1 MGSTQPFNRTQ
12 RARPARAVNSSPGR
26 FGPRRSS
33 VAAARRL
40 LDGRY
45 RMEGLLG
52 SGGMGTVWR
61 GHDLRLNRPVAIKV
75 LSGGG
80 LGRSTAMERFER
92 EARAVGR
99 LSHPNVVR
107 VYDFGVQDGDP
118 YLVMELMDGPTVAQL
133 LSGGPLPV
141 DDTLALAAQICDGLG
156 AAHAAGIIHRDVK
169 PGNLILAGSGAVKI
183 CDFGVA
189 RLLDT
194 AGQADLTG
202 TAVAVGSPEYMAP
215 EQITSGPVDARSDL
229 YALGCTMY
237 AMLAGSPPFAT
248 GTSYG
253 IVHQHLTEAPQPL
266 HVRRPD
272 VPPAVADL
280 VADLL
285 AKRPDERPQDT
296 AAVRAR
302 IAAAADPAAPAV
314 QVPRPR
320 SAASSRAAAP
330 ADDVRAA
337 RPAGDP
343 PTVERPRRR
352 RLWLAAAAGAAG
364 LAAAALVTLLPPAV
378 QHGPQSAAPPGAAGD
393 ASPADAPS
401 PGASHVTVAPASGSA
416 ATQAQSQSPGATPP
430 PSSASTPPAARPD
443 RIVALRRAVRQLTDA
458 GDLDANTAADLNHMI
473 DDLAASIA
481 TGDPADEARELE
493 ALRGT
498 VTDLYRN
505 GRLAPDGYA
514 ILNTYVAQ
522 VAGDPDAERAA

>member
-1 MGSTQPFNRTQ
+1 MSSTQPFNRTQ

-26 FGPRRSS
+26 FGPRRES
-33 VAAARRL
+33 VAAARQL

-61 GHDLRLNRPVAIKV
+61 GHDLRLNRPVAIKL

-118 YLVMELMDGPTVAQL
+118 YLVMELMDGPTVAEL

-141 DDTLALAAQICDGLG
+141 ADVLTLAAQICDGLG

-194 AGQADLTG
+194 AGQTALTG

-266 HVRRPD
+266 HVHRPD

-285 AKRPDERPQDT
+285 AKGPDERPQDT

-302 IAAAADPAAPAV
+302 IAAAADPAARAA

-320 SAASSRAAAP
+320 SAILSRTAAP
-330 ADDVRAA
+330 ADDVTAA
-337 RPAGDP
+337 RPAGAP
-343 PTVERPRRR
+343 PAEQRPRRR
-352 RLWLAAAAGAAG
+352 RLWLAAA
-364 LAAAALVTLLPPAV
+364 
-378 QHGPQSAAPPGAAGD
+378 
-393 ASPADAPS
+393 
-401 PGASHVTVAPASGSA
+401 
-416 ATQAQSQSPGATPP
+416 
-430 PSSASTPPAARPD
+430 
-443 RIVALRRAVRQLTDA
+443 
-458 GDLDANTAADLNHMI
+458 
-473 DDLAASIA
+473 
-481 TGDPADEARELE
+481 TG
-493 ALRGT
+493 
-498 VTDLYRN
+498 
-505 GRLAPDGYA
+505 
-514 ILNTYVAQ
+514 
-522 VAGDPDAERAA
+522 